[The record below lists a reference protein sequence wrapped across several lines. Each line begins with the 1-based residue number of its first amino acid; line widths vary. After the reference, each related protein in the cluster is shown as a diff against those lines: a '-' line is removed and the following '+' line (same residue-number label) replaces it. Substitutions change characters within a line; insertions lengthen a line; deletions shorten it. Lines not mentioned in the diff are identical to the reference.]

1 MNVKERADT
10 LGTFRFIEV
19 RLMETIA
26 YWTPI
31 TPQME
36 LKVMFGRH
44 IYDHAQHADWLGK
57 RTFELRQPEHY
68 TRQAAP
74 DYLQLLDRMRTSPDV
89 AERLTLMYDVVIPG
103 LVARYERYL
112 TGTDQLLDAPSA
124 LVIERIVPELKRQMA
139 DSVKLRNELKIG
151 PVDAQAMRAREAG
164 IASVV
169 AA

>member
-1 MNVKERADT
+1 LNVRERADT

-68 TRQAAP
+68 TRQAAGQ
-74 DYLQLLDRMRTSPDV
+74 YVELLERMRTSPDV
-89 AERLTLMYDVVIPG
+89 TERLALMYDVVLPG
-103 LVARYERYL
+103 LIARYERYL
-112 TGTDQLLDAPSA
+112 TATDQLLDAPSV
-124 LVIERIVPELKRQMA
+124 LVVERIIPELKREIA
-139 DSVKLRNELKIG
+139 DSIRVRGELKIDRA
-151 PVDAQAMRAREAG
+151 DARDMKAREAE
-164 IASVV
+164 IDSVV